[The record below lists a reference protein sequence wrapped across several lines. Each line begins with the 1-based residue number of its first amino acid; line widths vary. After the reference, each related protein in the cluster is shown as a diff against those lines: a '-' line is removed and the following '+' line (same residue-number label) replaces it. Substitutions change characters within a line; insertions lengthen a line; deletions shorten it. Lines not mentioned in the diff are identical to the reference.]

1 LNELVLKTEIANNM
15 EGQKAVGVLGA
26 GQFGIALANL
36 LSVKNTVLLYTRSA
50 EKRDRINRDHQ
61 HLGVNLNSKIIATD
75 SLEDVCKACR
85 TIFPVVPSASF
96 RETIR
101 KASKHLRPYHILI
114 HGTKGLD
121 LVDYNIDD
129 TERETIPRES
139 IRRMSEVILE
149 ETNVLRIGCLSG
161 PNLAREIH
169 EGHPTATVIASD
181 FNEVIKEGQNLISSR
196 RFFAFGSH
204 DLIGAEL
211 AGSFKNI
218 IALGS
223 GMLFG
228 LDKGKNMQALLVTR
242 ALREVILL
250 GQALGSSSRAFL
262 GTAGI
267 GDIIATSFSQ
277 DSRNFQMGYRFSK
290 GESISEILKDLK
302 EVVEGLRTIKIAQS
316 LAKHY
321 NIQIPIT
328 ETIYRSL
335 YSSLSIERAIDHLMN
350 YPYAQD
356 VDFL

>member
-1 LNELVLKTEIANNM
+1 MTEVSGTTDRNFTA
-15 EGQKAVGVLGA
+15 GVLGA
-26 GQFGIALANL
+26 GQFGVAIANL
-36 LSVKNTVLLYTRSA
+36 LALKNDVLIYTRSS
-50 EKRDRINRDHQ
+50 EKRDKINRAHQ
-61 HLGVNLNSKIIATD
+61 HLNVELNKRIIATD
-75 SLEDVCKACR
+75 SLEEVCSKCR
-85 TIFPVVPSASF
+85 TIFPVVPSSSF
-96 RETIR
+96 RETMRIA
-101 KASKHLRPYHILI
+101 KPYLRPYHILI

-121 LVDYNIDD
+121 LVNLSIDD
-129 TERETIPRES
+129 TEKETIPRES

-169 EGHPTATVIASD
+169 EGQPTATVIASEYD
-181 FNEVIKEGQNLISSR
+181 EVIKEGQDLISSR

-223 GMLFG
+223 GMLSG
-228 LDKGKNMQALLVTR
+228 MKKGRNIQALLITR

-250 GQALGSSSRAFL
+250 GKALGSNSRAFL

-267 GDIIATSFSQ
+267 GDIIATSFSEN
-277 DSRNFQMGYRFSK
+277 SRNFQLGYRYSN
-290 GESISEILKDLK
+290 GEKVADILEDLD

-328 ETIYRSL
+328 ETIYRTL

-350 YPYAQD
+350 YPFTQD